1 MGARLD
7 LNGIAVGRQVLP
19 ADVLHNLEE
28 EAKHLASQHYLSMA
42 ANLLKYYEG
51 DCAEETKVARL
62 ELAKRY
68 FDSANQQ
75 PEQPAA

>member
-28 EAKHLASQHYLSMA
+28 EAEHLASQHYLSITISC
-42 ANLLKYYEG
+42 LL
-51 DCAEETKVARL
+51 
-62 ELAKRY
+62 
-68 FDSANQQ
+68 SAYLSSRT
-75 PEQPAA
+75 E